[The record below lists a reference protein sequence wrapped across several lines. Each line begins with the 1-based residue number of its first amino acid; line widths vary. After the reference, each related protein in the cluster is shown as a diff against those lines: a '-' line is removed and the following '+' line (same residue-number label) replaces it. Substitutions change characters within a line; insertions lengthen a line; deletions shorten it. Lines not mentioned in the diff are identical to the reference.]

1 MVGRP
6 AGMMANST
14 GFDDEE
20 NTPLPAP
27 PDGRSPVAPIRAS
40 AVGDFRTH
48 QTTLCTLAFEDIYEV
63 RLSSDAGE
71 MAHFAVDAR
80 LAPRL
85 AVELKR
91 QLSAPRAHEPLHQCP
106 SSPRRAHLGA
116 PGTHIFFAALD
127 HPNLSVERD
136 GDRIVLMLFDA
147 ETSLHVSFQA
157 GIATDLYEFF
167 ATASAN
173 A

>member
-1 MVGRP
+1 MSNPPGL
-6 AGMMANST
+6 
-14 GFDDEE
+14 DDEE
-20 NTPLPAP
+20 TTPAP
-27 PDGRSPVAPIRAS
+27 APSERQGAVAPIRAR
-40 AVGDFRTH
+40 AGGDFRTH
-48 QTTLCTLAFEDIYEV
+48 ETTLCTLAFEDIHEV

-71 MAHFAVDAR
+71 MAHFAVDAQ
-80 LAPRL
+80 LATRL

-91 QLSAPRAHEPLHQCP
+91 QLFAPHDHKVLRQCP
-106 SSPRRAHLGA
+106 SSPRRAQLGD

-127 HPNLSVERD
+127 HPTLSVEQH

-157 GIATDLYEFF
+157 GIAADLYEFF

-173 A
+173 S